1 MPSILDPSFAPP
13 REPPFPTGTSP
24 FRQKG
29 NAYLGDFRYYD
40 AVVRGGSEVVIAA
53 LPDDAHRTFA
63 RQRFRPSEWYDAY
76 PGAQLE
82 LAAARVRGVSFER
95 HRRETGEWHAQD
107 ATRGIYGALLKFIS
121 NENVA
126 LWGPRISSLYFEF
139 GRTDTR
145 IVGPREVVA
154 SRRGIPRELAQWVVF
169 ASVGFCECAL
179 RLAGA
184 RDVRANVVD
193 LAADGRLFGRDLVRA
208 DLALVWG

>member
-13 REPPFPTGTSP
+13 REPPFPPGTSP

-29 NAYLGDFRYYD
+29 NAYLGDLRYYD
-40 AVVRGGSEVVIAA
+40 AVVRGGAEAVIGA
-53 LPDDAHRTFA
+53 LPDDPHRAFA
-63 RQRFRPSEWYDAY
+63 RQKLRASEWYDAY

-95 HRRETGEWHAQD
+95 HRRETGEWHAKE

-126 LWGPRISSLYFEF
+126 LWGPRISSLDFEF

-145 IVGPREVVA
+145 VVGEREVVA
-154 SRRGIPRELAQWVVF
+154 SRRGIPRELVQWVVY
-169 ASVGFCECAL
+169 ASVGFCETAL

-184 RDVRANVVD
+184 RDARVTVVD
-193 LAADGRLFGRDLVRA
+193 LAADGRLFGRDLARA
-208 DLALVWG
+208 ELRLLWS